1 MARDV
6 INVQYPVAD
15 NSQSVGSVSVVK
27 STVVAANGVSVRKA
41 FANKNN
47 SLNIIIENTANDDCD
62 VTFLAGDNYPNAM
75 LGDLVL
81 SVPAQTI
88 QAFQIQ
94 DISRFENKDGSLG
107 IDFEPGFTGTIFA
120 IAKSTALNV

>member
-107 IDFEPGFTGTIFA
+107 IDFESGFTGTIFA